1 VQGQGWFNTNTGF
14 AYMWLQDGDSNQW
27 VQVGG
32 VSGGGGGGTT
42 AWLVKTSAY
51 TASTGDKIIADTSTA
66 AFTITLPP
74 TPGAGDNVTIKD
86 GADTF
91 GTKSLTVARNGNN
104 IEEVAQNLVLN
115 VAGAVVYLVYVDATT
130 GWKII

>member
-1 VQGQGWFNTNTGF
+1 
-14 AYMWLQDGDSNQW
+14 MWLQDGDSNQW

-51 TASTGDKIIADTSTA
+51 TASTGDKIIADTSAA

-86 GADTF
+86 GANTF
-91 GTKSLTVARNGNN
+91 GTKNLTVARNGNN
-104 IEEVAQNLVLN
+104 IEGTAQDLVLN